1 MQIGF
6 IGLGNMGGP
15 MALNLIKAGHAVTV
29 HDIRR
34 NMADAHLAAG
44 AHWAE
49 SPAEAARGRE
59 VVFTSL
65 PGPREVEAVALGPN
79 GIIEGIDHGA
89 IYADLSTSSPT
100 LIRRLHEAFVK
111 KGVMVLDAPV
121 SGGPPGA
128 RNATLSVM
136 AGGDE
141 GAYLRLKPALEAIG
155 DKLQYVGEVGSGEV
169 AKIVHNMMIFC
180 TIALFAEA
188 FTMGVKAGVDPER
201 LYTAVRNGAYGQ
213 GMMLTMLP
221 RTVFKGRFDVA
232 SGTINIVHKD
242 LALATEVGRDN
253 GVPMRMAS
261 LVEQDLL
268 EAVAR
273 GLGEKDLG
281 AAFTIQEDR
290 AGVKVRS

>member
-1 MQIGF
+1 
-6 IGLGNMGGP
+6 
-15 MALNLIKAGHAVTV
+15 
-29 HDIRR
+29 
-34 NMADAHLAAG
+34 
-44 AHWAE
+44 
-49 SPAEAARGRE
+49 
-59 VVFTSL
+59 
-65 PGPREVEAVALGPN
+65 
-79 GIIEGIDHGA
+79 
-89 IYADLSTSSPT
+89 
-100 LIRRLHEAFVK
+100 
-111 KGVMVLDAPV
+111 MVLDAPV

-180 TIALFAEA
+180 TIPLFAEA
-188 FTMGVKAGVDPER
+188 FTMGVKAGVESRKALHRRAQRRVWAGHDVDDV
-201 LYTAVRNGAYGQ
+201 AADGVQ
-213 GMMLTMLP
+213 GPL
-221 RTVFKGRFDVA
+221 DVA

-242 LALATEVGRDN
+242 LALATEVARDN

-268 EAVAR
+268 EAIAH